1 MSAPQ
6 RYPLSWPAHRPR
18 KTPAQRRSGSFK
30 ADNKPITMAVAFGRL
45 EDQLRLLG
53 AMYPVLSTNVEL
65 RIDGGPR
72 SGQPKP
78 ADPGACVYFSLKGEP
93 FALAC
98 DTFTMVEQ
106 NVAALA
112 AHIDNTRGIE
122 RYGVASAA
130 ETLQAFSALPPP
142 ARSPAADWRSAL
154 GFEPTFPGELVPA
167 EAVALVTTRHKLRL
181 KDAHP
186 DQGGSNEAAARLN
199 AARDAALQEL
209 QP

>member
-18 KTPAQRRSGSFK
+18 KTPAQRRVGSFK

-45 EDQLRLLG
+45 EDQLRLMG

-65 RIDGGPR
+65 RLDGGPR

-98 DTFTMVEQ
+98 DTFTAVEQ

-112 AHIDNTRGIE
+112 LSLIHI
-122 RYGVASAA
+122 
-130 ETLQAFSALPPP
+130 
-142 ARSPAADWRSAL
+142 
-154 GFEPTFPGELVPA
+154 
-167 EAVALVTTRHKLRL
+167 
-181 KDAHP
+181 
-186 DQGGSNEAAARLN
+186 
-199 AARDAALQEL
+199 
-209 QP
+209 